1 VRRPAAVPAAG
12 RSSADRR
19 HCDRA
24 SRTALQPHEWAGA
37 EARAGGRS
45 SIGCM
50 PNRTLSTVSTPRSAV
65 IHCTLGARAVPVL
78 QWAVSASCGHTGESA
93 PRKAPAQYNAAPC
106 RRSDAVALAC
116 GSLRCACGN
125 PAAHAQ
131 PHAPRAKLVP
141 GVFWKPIPEVY
152 LPGRPSGE

>member
-93 PRKAPAQYNAAPC
+93 PRKAPAPYSAAPS
-106 RRSDAVALAC
+106 RRSDAVALAWKLAMC
-116 GSLRCACGN
+116 LRQPRQRRTTARTAREACAGRLLEAHPRGV
-125 PAAHAQ
+125 PAGLAH
-131 PHAPRAKLVP
+131 
-141 GVFWKPIPEVY
+141 
-152 LPGRPSGE
+152 